1 MGNLSALVRD
11 VAALRD
17 LVVALAAVAL
27 PDVATTLVLPLGLA
41 ALQESRK
48 FQNGAGRDKG
58 RVMVLVSDS

>member
-1 MGNLSALVRD
+1 MVRD

-17 LVVALAAVAL
+17 LVVALVAVAL
-27 PDVATTLVLPLGLA
+27 PDVATTLVLLLGLA
-41 ALQESRK
+41 ALQESWK